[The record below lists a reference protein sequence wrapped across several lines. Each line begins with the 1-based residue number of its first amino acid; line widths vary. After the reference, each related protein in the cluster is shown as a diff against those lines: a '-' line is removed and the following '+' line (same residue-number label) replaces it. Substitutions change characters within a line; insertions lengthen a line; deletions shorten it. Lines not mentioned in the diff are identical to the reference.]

1 MFDSYLL
8 MQFEY
13 HYFISK
19 YTYFLISSKKKNTH
33 LAMLR
38 RQLLYV
44 FFLFNITI
52 ILHFAAELKNS
63 ETQQ

>member
-19 YTYFLISSKKKNTH
+19 YTYFFISSQKHSSSNAKKT
-33 LAMLR
+33 AA
-38 RQLLYV
+38 V
-44 FFLFNITI
+44 CFFLFNITI
-52 ILHFAAELKNS
+52 ILHFAAEFNNS
-63 ETQQ
+63 ETKQ